1 MPIFDQG
8 YQHWHGKLSGQ
19 AARWWPITRH
29 GVVVGLRNRWLRWV
43 VLSAIWPPIALAFFL
58 TIWGLFE
65 QKSSFLTPLL
75 FFFQNLPE
83 ELKAGPR
90 GYRTTIWTLAFRQFF
105 EIQLFFPMILVLL
118 VGPDLISQDLRFNAI
133 PLYLSRPVRR
143 FEYFLGKLGVIAA
156 YLAAVTVVP
165 VLVAFAVG
173 YGFSL
178 DPMVVVD
185 TARVLAASLA
195 FGAIVVISAGLLMLA
210 FSSLSRNSRYV
221 GALWLGFWSI
231 SSVAAG
237 VLEGTV
243 GAEWCPLVSY
253 TNNLNRVRDALLDAG
268 TAWDRLTSLSE
279 VGPREF
285 RGPMGM
291 GPFGP
296 GRRGFRSGPAP
307 PAPDSE
313 GLPTAEE
320 SVPPADRRRPRS
332 PWAPPTYPWQWSA
345 GVLAGLAAASLL
357 ILATRVRGLDRL
369 R

>member
-29 GVVVGLRNRWLRWV
+29 GVVVGLRNRWLRYV
-43 VLSAIWPPIALAFFL
+43 MLSAIALPIALAFFL

-75 FFFQNLPE
+75 IFLQNLPE

-90 GYRTTIWTLAFRQFF
+90 GFRTTIWTLAFRQFF
-105 EIQLFFPMILVLL
+105 DIQLIFPMILVLL
-118 VGPDLISQDLRFNAI
+118 VGPDLISQDLRFNAM

-156 YLAAVTVVP
+156 YLSAVMVVP
-165 VLVAFAVG
+165 VLVAFAAG
-173 YGFSL
+173 YAFSL
-178 DPMVVVD
+178 DPKVVVD

-195 FGAIVVISAGLLMLA
+195 YGAIVVVSAGLLMLA

-221 GALWLGFWSI
+221 GILWLGFWLI
-231 SSVAAG
+231 SSVAAS

-243 GAEWCPLVSY
+243 GAEWCPVVSY
-253 TNNLNRVRDALLDAG
+253 TNNLNRIRDALLDAG

-279 VGPREF
+279 VGPRDF
-285 RGPMGM
+285 RGGMGM

-296 GRRGFRSGPAP
+296 GRRGARNVRVP
-307 PAPDSE
+307 PPDSGE
-313 GLPTAEE
+313 RPVEE
-320 SVPPADRRRPRS
+320 DFASRPVAPRS
-332 PWAPPTYPWQWSA
+332 RASWAPATYPWQWSA

-357 ILATRVRGLDRL
+357 ILTTRIRGLDRL

>member
-8 YQHWHGKLSGQ
+8 YQHWHGKFSGQ
-19 AARWWPITRH
+19 AVRSWPITRH

-43 VLSAIWPPIALAFFL
+43 ILGAIWPPIGLAVFL

-65 QKSSFLTPLL
+65 QKSAFLTPLL
-75 FFFQNLPE
+75 FLFQNLPE

-90 GYRTTIWTLAFRQFF
+90 GFRTTIWTLAFRQFF
-105 EIQLFFPMILVLL
+105 EVQLFFPMILVLL
-118 VGPDLISQDLRFNAI
+118 VGPDLISQDLRFNAM

-156 YLAAVTVVP
+156 YLAAVTLVP

-178 DPMVVVD
+178 DPKVVVD

-195 FGAIVVISAGLLMLA
+195 YAAIVVVSAGLLMLA
-210 FSSLSRNSRYV
+210 FSSLTRNSRYV
-221 GALWLGFWSI
+221 GAMWLGFWSI

-243 GAEWCPLVSY
+243 AAEWCPLVSY

-285 RGPMGM
+285 RGPMGPR
-291 GPFGP
+291 PFGP

-307 PAPDSE
+307 PPDSRE
-313 GLPTAEE
+313 RSTAEE
-320 SVPPADRRRPRS
+320 FAAQAGGRRPRS
-332 PWAPPTYPWQWSA
+332 TWAPPTYPWQWSA
-345 GVLAGLAAASLL
+345 GVLAGLAAVSLL
-357 ILATRVRGLDRL
+357 ILTTRVRGLDRL